1 MKIKYL
7 CIIFLCLLSLYYK
20 EQIALY
26 VKSKNTLVQTIESKK
41 AELYVNSIDSTL
53 IDELYIIPGMN
64 GKEVNVNSSFNT
76 MKELNVYNENKIIY
90 NQIEPKISLKD
101 NKERIIIRGNKQK
114 RQVSLVFENVSDLTK
129 YLVQKNYKINLLITE
144 EKYYKEYEM
153 INNSNSEETYNRIES
168 YLTNNKINKNICYK
182 SNKTLCKDNYIFQE
196 SLIINHSNLSTNIN
210 KITNGEIILIKDTL
224 TLTELELLT
233 NKIKSQDLS
242 IVPLSILISEE
253 N

>member
-7 CIIFLCLLSLYYK
+7 CIIFLCLLSFYYT

-26 VKSKNTLVQTIESKK
+26 VKSKNPLVQTIESKK
-41 AELYVNSIDSTL
+41 EELYVNSIDSTL

-129 YLVQKNYKINLLITE
+129 YLVQKKYKINLLITE

-153 INNSNSEETYNRIES
+153 INNSNNKERYNRIES
-168 YLTNNKINKNICYK
+168 YLTNNKLNKNICYK

-242 IVPLSILISEE
+242 IVPLSTLISEE

>member
-7 CIIFLCLLSLYYK
+7 CIIFLCLLSFYYT

-26 VKSKNTLVQTIESKK
+26 VKSKNPLVQTIESKK
-41 AELYVNSIDSTL
+41 EELYVNSIDSTL

-129 YLVQKNYKINLLITE
+129 YLVQKKYKINLLITE

-153 INNSNSEETYNRIES
+153 INNSNNKETYNRIES
-168 YLTNNKINKNICYK
+168 YLTNNKLNKNI
-182 SNKTLCKDNYIFQE
+182 
-196 SLIINHSNLSTNIN
+196 
-210 KITNGEIILIKDTL
+210 
-224 TLTELELLT
+224 
-233 NKIKSQDLS
+233 
-242 IVPLSILISEE
+242 
-253 N
+253 

>member
-7 CIIFLCLLSLYYK
+7 CIIFLCLLSFYYT

-26 VKSKNTLVQTIESKK
+26 VKSKNPLVQTIESKK
-41 AELYVNSIDSTL
+41 EELYVNSIDSTL

-129 YLVQKNYKINLLITE
+129 YLVQKKYKINLLITE

-242 IVPLSILISEE
+242 IVPLSTLISET

>member
-7 CIIFLCLLSLYYK
+7 CIIFLCLLSFYYT

-26 VKSKNTLVQTIESKK
+26 VKSKNPLVQTIESKK
-41 AELYVNSIDSTL
+41 EELYVNSIDSTL

-129 YLVQKNYKINLLITE
+129 YLVQKKYKINLLITE

-153 INNSNSEETYNRIES
+153 INNSNNKETYNRIES
-168 YLTNNKINKNICYK
+168 YLTNNKLNKNICYK

-196 SLIINHSNLSTNIN
+196 SLTINHSNLSTNIN

-224 TLTELELLT
+224 TLTELDLLI

-242 IVPLSILISEE
+242 IVPLSTLISET

>member
-7 CIIFLCLLSLYYK
+7 CIIFLCLLSFYYT

-26 VKSKNTLVQTIESKK
+26 VKSKNPLVQTIESKK
-41 AELYVNSIDSTL
+41 EELYVNSIDSTL

-101 NKERIIIRGNKQK
+101 NKERIINRGNKQK

-242 IVPLSILISEE
+242 IVPLSTLISET

>member
-7 CIIFLCLLSLYYK
+7 CIIFLCLLSFYYT

-26 VKSKNTLVQTIESKK
+26 VKSKNPLVQTIESKK
-41 AELYVNSIDSTL
+41 EELYVNSIDSTL

-129 YLVQKNYKINLLITE
+129 YLVQKKYKINLLITE

-153 INNSNSEETYNRIES
+153 INNSNNKETYNRIES
-168 YLTNNKINKNICYK
+168 YLTNNKLNKNICYK

-242 IVPLSILISEE
+242 IVPLSTLISEE